1 MSSKHYTEGGGFMD
15 GKKIKNSRLEKSMT
29 QKDLEKI
36 SGISRATIS
45 AIENGEVKNLRISTM
60 KALSKALDKSIS
72 YLFLD

>member
-1 MSSKHYTEGGGFMD
+1 MSSKHYTRGGVFMD

-29 QKDLEKI
+29 QKDLEKM

-45 AIENGEVKNLRISTM
+45 AIENGEVKNLKISTM

>member
-1 MSSKHYTEGGGFMD
+1 MD

-29 QKDLEKI
+29 QKDLEKM

-60 KALSKALDKSIS
+60 KALSKALDKSIR